1 MIEDN
6 KKILPKDTDSDYSL
20 PGRLEESNFEYS
32 NTTAKSKSNSKILII
47 CAVSF
52 AIVSAGFF
60 SYYFI
65 NQNEIDSEIIQ
76 QTTNMSIEDKLAT
89 FYQVG
94 ERGSEHS
101 HAAMV
106 VFIDGEMLNFGLSK
120 FQISSKYIHFENDDP
135 HIIHK
140 HATNVPLEML
150 FSSFGM
156 KITSNCIV
164 LDQDNSPETKISTY
178 CVKKDQ
184 IFSVYVNGKEY
195 NSDILQYIL
204 KQGDR
209 IMITLGE
216 EKLISKQMKYLE
228 SIEIFDTPKKNP
240 QNSDKYINL

>member
-1 MIEDN
+1 M
-6 KKILPKDTDSDYSL
+6 DSDHSL

-32 NTTAKSKSNSKILII
+32 DITAKSKSNSKVLII

-76 QTTNMSIEDKLAT
+76 QTTNMSIEDKLAI

-106 VFIDGEMLNFGLSK
+106 VFIDGEMLNFSLSK
-120 FQISSKYIHFENDDP
+120 FQLSSKYIHFENDDP

-164 LDQDNSPETKISTY
+164 LDQDNPPETKISTY

-195 NSDILQYIL
+195 NSDISQYIL
-204 KQGDR
+204 KHSDR

-228 SIEIFDTPKKNP
+228 SIEIFDTPKKIP
-240 QNSDKYINL
+240 QNSGKNINL

>member
-1 MIEDN
+1 MGSN
-6 KKILPKDTDSDYSL
+6 YSL

-32 NTTAKSKSNSKILII
+32 DTTGKSKSNSKILII

-52 AIVSAGFF
+52 AIISTGFF

-65 NQNEIDSEIIQ
+65 NQNEIDSQIIQ
-76 QTTNMSIEDKLAT
+76 QTTNMSIEDKLAI

-106 VFIDGEMLNFGLSK
+106 VFVEGEMLNFGLPK
-120 FQISSKYIHFENDDP
+120 FQLSSKYIHFENNDS

-156 KITSNCIV
+156 EITSNCII
-164 LDQDNSPETKISTY
+164 LDQDNAPETKTSTY

-184 IFSVYVNGKEY
+184 IFSAYVNGKKY
-195 NSDILQYIL
+195 NSDISQYIL
-204 KQGDR
+204 NDNDR

-216 EKLISKQMKYLE
+216 EELISKQMKYLE
-228 SIEIFDTPKKNP
+228 SIEIFETPKKIP
-240 QNSDKYINL
+240 QNSGKNINL